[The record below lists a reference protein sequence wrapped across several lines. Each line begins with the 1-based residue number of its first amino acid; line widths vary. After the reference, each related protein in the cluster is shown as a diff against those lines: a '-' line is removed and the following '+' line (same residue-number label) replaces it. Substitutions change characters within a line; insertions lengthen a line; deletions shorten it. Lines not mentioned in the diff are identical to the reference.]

1 MTPVMKTRLQ
11 QYKNEVMLQLNPDL
25 PPHHQTIYTDIA
37 QNSKIVPP
45 KGWQSL
51 SL

>member
-45 KGWQSL
+45 KGW
-51 SL
+51 